1 MLKEISLL
9 LSIAVLVLSIMIF
22 VKVNKKA
29 VPSGKKVKGY
39 VSQGCE
45 GLAAYRDG
53 HDTDPNACTD
63 QCNTGTGFNDC
74 CEMICDKDANG
85 AYINCDPTAGV
96 HDYTTV
102 CRNP

>member
-1 MLKEISLL
+1 MEQLEEYTLLK
-9 LSIAVLVLSIMIF
+9 M
-22 VKVNKKA
+22 
-29 VPSGKKVKGY
+29 
-39 VSQGCE
+39 
-45 GLAAYRDG
+45 RD
-53 HDTDPNACTD
+53 
-63 QCNTGTGFNDC
+63 DC